1 MDEVG
6 IFLRTSARQLRD
18 VGAVP
23 LVVAIDHLQQ
33 KLFCESV
40 VGDVEHR
47 RTWLCRGS
55 CRTFYCEHLLPWRQ
69 TVGSCLPT
77 AALVGQREGVV
88 QIIRLM
94 TVVES
99 TWYGGQPDV
108 RRKQCGR
115 LQVGVVVPG
124 ILRSFDGSV
133 RHRS

>member
-6 IFLRTSARQLRD
+6 IFLRTSARQLCD

-47 RTWLCRGS
+47 RTWLCRGG
-55 CRTFYCEHLLPWRQ
+55 CRTLYSEHLLPWRQ
-69 TVGSCLPT
+69 TVSSCLTT

-88 QIIRLM
+88 QIKCLM
-94 TVVES
+94 TVVEP
-99 TWYGGQPDV
+99 TWYGG
-108 RRKQCGR
+108 
-115 LQVGVVVPG
+115 
-124 ILRSFDGSV
+124 
-133 RHRS
+133 